1 MIRKYYFYMKY
12 LFLILFFISFSAF
25 SLEQNV
31 IENKLPLVCSNSNV
45 SKEIVA
51 KKKNDLSQ
59 NRITNSY
66 YNCLNDAK
74 NVVKAPNITS
84 PSQKVSMGAA
94 VLLNPLA
101 AAYWFIDKMIRNGVE
116 ETVNK

>member
-1 MIRKYYFYMKY
+1 MIRKYYFCMRYILLTL
-12 LFLILFFISFSAF
+12 LFTSFSAF
-25 SLEQNV
+25 SSEQNDT
-31 IENKLPLVCSNSNV
+31 EKKLSLDCSNSSVIQQV
-45 SKEIVA
+45 SVN
-51 KKKNDLSQ
+51 KNIDLSQ